1 MIRAGDSIVK
11 PVIGEWFVLELTTGA
26 RPGATMGRAFG
37 CRPTYT
43 AAAGTP
49 ALA

>member
-1 MIRAGDSIVK
+1 MTDER
-11 PVIGEWFVLELTTGA
+11 FVFELILA
-26 RPGATMGRAFG
+26 FVSGATMGRAFG
-37 CRPTYT
+37 YLPTTT